1 MCGICGI
8 YAPGLAG
15 TPEALAPLAAMNAA
29 LAHRGPDDA
38 GLWTDASAG
47 IGLGHRRLSI
57 LDLSPLGRQP
67 MVSASGRY
75 VICFNGEVYNFAR
88 LRGELAALGHCFKG
102 GSDTEVML
110 AAVEQWG
117 LVDAVRRFNGMFAFA
132 LWDGRERTL
141 SLVRD
146 RLGVKPLYLG
156 RMGPDGRGGLAFGSE
171 LKALRAHPDF
181 DAGLDRDALALY
193 FRHNYIPAPHS
204 IYRRARKI
212 LPGEI
217 VTLGPAGETR
227 TRYWDADQVWRQ
239 GFSEPLA
246 GTECELA
253 DELELLLAD
262 AVSLR
267 LLADVPLGAF
277 LSGGVD
283 SSLVTALMQ
292 RQSARPVRSFSIG
305 FEDAAFNE
313 AQHARAVARHLGC
326 EHTELTVTARDLL
339 ALVPQVPRI
348 WDEPFADSSQ
358 IPTALLCRLTRGHVT
373 VALSGD
379 GGDELFSGY
388 ERYPWTLRAHGLLSA
403 VPSPLR
409 RAALGAARA
418 LPSGFWGLLGPRG
431 HKLRWRVDALGVSG
445 FEALYRHFVSHL
457 KDPAALVLGA
467 HEPDYP
473 ARSPLPLGGSPQA
486 RRAWMSLAD
495 LLGYLPDDILTKV
508 DRASMAVALE
518 ARTPL
523 LDFRV
528 AEFAARLPMGF
539 KACGGQGKHLL
550 RQVLYRHVPRA
561 LVDRPK
567 MGFGVPLAAWLR
579 GPLKPWAQDLL
590 SPALIRRQGWLD
602 AGFAE
607 RIWRDFL
614 AGEDNW
620 SHSLWDVLMFQAWLE
635 ANGEGKSGGGSCASS

>member
-1 MCGICGI
+1 VCGICGI
-8 YAPGLAG
+8 YTPGNPA
-15 TPEALAPLAAMNAA
+15 ALAPLAAMNAT
-29 LAHRGPDDA
+29 LIHRGPDDA
-38 GLWTDASAG
+38 GLWTDADAG
-47 IGLGHRRLSI
+47 VGLGHRRLSI

-67 MVSASGRY
+67 MCSASGRY
-75 VICFNGEVYNFAR
+75 MLCFNGEVYNFAR
-88 LRGELAALGHCFKG
+88 LREELAPLGHGFRG

-110 AAVEQWG
+110 AAIEQWG
-117 LVDAVRRFNGMFAFA
+117 LPDAVRRFNGMFAFA
-132 LWDGRERTL
+132 LWDCRERSL

-156 RMGPDGRGGLAFGSE
+156 RIPGGIVFGSE
-171 LKALRAHPDF
+171 LKALREHPGF
-181 DAGLDRDALALY
+181 DASLHRDALALY

-204 IYRRARKI
+204 IYAQAQKI

-217 VTLGPAGETR
+217 VTIGPGGEAR
-227 TRYWDADQVWRQ
+227 TRYWDAEQIWRQ
-239 GFSEPLA
+239 GFLDPFA
-246 GTECELA
+246 GTEDEAA
-253 DELELLLAD
+253 DELERLLTD

-267 LLADVPLGAF
+267 MLADVPLGAF
-277 LSGGVD
+277 LSGGLD

-305 FEDAAFNE
+305 FEEAAFNE
-313 AQHARAVARHLGC
+313 APHAREVARHLGC

-339 ALVPQVPRI
+339 YHVPEIPRI

-403 VPSPLR
+403 IPGPLR
-409 RAALGAARA
+409 RAALGAARM
-418 LPSGFWGLLGPRG
+418 LPSGFWNLLGPRG
-431 HKLRWRVDALGVSG
+431 HKFRWRLDALGVSG

-457 KDPAALVLGA
+457 KDPAQLVLGA
-467 HEPDYP
+467 QEPDYP
-473 ARSPLPLGGSPQA
+473 GRSPLALGDTPEA
-486 RRAWMSLAD
+486 RRAWMSLTD

-523 LDFRV
+523 LDYRV
-528 AEFAARLPMGF
+528 AELAARLPMRF
-539 KACGGQGKHLL
+539 KATGRMDRGQGKHLL
-550 RQVLYRHVPRA
+550 RRVLYRHVPQT

-579 GPLKPWAQDLL
+579 GPLRAWAGDLL
-590 SPALIRRQGWLD
+590 SPALLRRQGWLD
-602 AGFAE
+602 PVLAE
-607 RIWRDFL
+607 RIWREFL
-614 AGEDNW
+614 AGEDNR
-620 SHSLWDVLMFQAWLE
+620 SHSLWDMLMFQAWLA
-635 ANGEGKSGGGSCASS
+635 ANGPGGGGSCAS